1 MSLILDG
8 TGGVTFP
15 AGGVGN
21 PASAVVG
28 LTDTQTLT
36 NKTLTSPVLTTP
48 ALGTPSALV
57 LTNATGLSRAAL
69 PAGSVLQVVQASTSS
84 LFDSTSTTYADSN
97 LTASIT
103 PTSATNKI
111 LVLVNQNI
119 LSTGGAAVGYGFQTN
134 AGVKL
139 VRDATDLVTPSSD
152 GGGKGSIFLGTGV
165 APASGTIV
173 IGGYVSFT
181 YLDSPATTSSTTY
194 KTQVAKGTSGMTH
207 AYANSQTSFITLLE
221 IAA

>member
-1 MSLILDG
+1 MASIINAATSGGLITTADTSGILQLQSN
-8 TGGVTFP
+8 GVTALSTSGANVTI
-15 AGGVGN
+15 AG
-21 PASAVVG
+21 
-28 LTDTQTLT
+28 TLT
-36 NKTLTSPVLTTP
+36 T
-48 ALGTPSALV
+48 
-57 LTNATGLSRAAL
+57 AAQSIAKASL
-69 PAGSVLQVVQASTSS
+69 PTGSVLQVVQASTSS

-139 VRDATDLVTPSSD
+139 VRGATDLVTPSSD